1 MINGVSATSKVLL
14 DLLANSLFDAKI
26 DIDLQGISLAE
37 LYREA
42 NAQTVAAIA
51 FDALPQT
58 AKELDP
64 ILFVKWQTQSF
75 AIAQKN
81 INQLYANAEVE
92 SIFKTAGVPICTIK
106 GFASDYYYSKKN
118 LRHMGDIDFI
128 VPIDQVEK
136 GKEILESNGFK
147 CSDEDEI
154 HDFHIGYKKGN
165 EIYEMHKGITSL
177 LDENGYIE
185 KYIED
190 IFDNTIAADF
200 GIVNITIPDTFAH
213 GFTML
218 LHLQRHM
225 MNGSGVG
232 LRHLCDWAAFVNVI
246 DNDEWEKVFKSKLE
260 SIKLW
265 NFAKVL
271 SKTSSAFLKINEK
284 PWFADIDDSLAE
296 ELLIDIVLGGNFG
309 RKDMIGRYQGGMF
322 MAQNEHEDKK
332 IKIYAKG
339 MARKVYVWKP
349 FYEKHK
355 WLLPIGTIAYL
366 FRTLFLV
373 LFKHKR
379 IDITEAYKSG
389 TTRNALYKKIFK

>member
-1 MINGVSATSKVLL
+1 MANGVSATSKVLL

-64 ILFVKWQTQSF
+64 ILFAKWQAQSF

-128 VPIDQVEK
+128 VPIGQVEK
-136 GKEILESNGFK
+136 GKEILESNGFECLDK
-147 CSDEDEI
+147 DET
-154 HDFHIGYKKGN
+154 HDFHIGYNKGK
-165 EIYEMHKGITSL
+165 EIYEMHRGITSL

-185 KYIED
+185 KYIKD
-190 IFDNTIAADF
+190 IFDNTIVADF
-200 GIVNITIPDTFAH
+200 GSVSITIPDTFAH
-213 GFTML
+213 GLTML

-225 MNGSGVG
+225 VNGSGVG
-232 LRHLCDWAAFVNVI
+232 LRHLCDWAAFVNAI
-246 DNDEWEKVFKSKLE
+246 DNDEWESVFKNKLKRV
-260 SIKLW
+260 KLW
-265 NFAKVL
+265 NFAKAL
-271 SKTSSAFLKINEK
+271 SKTSSMFLKIDEK
-284 PWFADIDDSLAE
+284 PWFMDVDDALAQ
-296 ELLIDIVLGGNFG
+296 ELLGDIVFGGNFG
-309 RKDMIGRYQGGMF
+309 CKDAIGRYQGGMF
-322 MAQNEHEDKK
+322 MAQNLQEDKK

-339 MARKVYVWKP
+339 IARKVYVWKP

-355 WLLPIGTIAYL
+355 LLLPIGIIVYML
-366 FRTLFLV
+366 RTLFLV
-373 LFKHKR
+373 VFKHKQL
-379 IDITEAYKSG
+379 DITKAYKSG
-389 TTRNALYKKIFK
+389 TIRNELYNKIFK